1 MHPVYLGFE
10 NMVRPY
16 VQLTLNA
23 CPYVRPF
30 PVISGCEI
38 LRYGQMTAVQKEYP
52 LTSVRQL

>member
-1 MHPVYLGFE
+1 MHPIYLGCE

-23 CPYVRPF
+23 CPYDIPF
-30 PVISGCEI
+30 HVSGCEI

-52 LTSVRQL
+52 LASVRQL